1 LKQLLLNKIE
11 ELLALV
17 NSISEDNSE
26 AVIAALQAQ
35 VADLELQLAAKVEE
49 LSLAN
54 AKLAEIDLLAKQ
66 IDSIA

>member
-1 LKQLLLNKIE
+1 MKQLLLNKIE
-11 ELLALV
+11 ELLSLV

>member
-1 LKQLLLNKIE
+1 MKQLLLNKIE

>member
-11 ELLALV
+11 ELLSLV

>member
-1 LKQLLLNKIE
+1 M
-11 ELLALV
+11 

>member
-11 ELLALV
+11 ELLSLV

-66 IDSIA
+66 IDAIA